1 MGCSTRLR
9 GRLEAISRITA
20 KNLFQSPANFIAFGF
35 GTGLSPV
42 APGTMGSLL
51 ALPLIWLLREWS
63 TLSYLALVLALLLAG
78 IPICSKATKSLGVH
92 DHPGIVWDEVVGMLL
107 VVILVP
113 VTLVTLVT
121 GFILFRFFDI
131 VKPWP
136 IRYLDTRV
144 HGGLGI
150 MIDDVAAGIAA
161 ALVLWIVWS
170 VSGVQ

>member
-1 MGCSTRLR
+1 
-9 GRLEAISRITA
+9 
-20 KNLFQSPANFIAFGF
+20 
-35 GTGLSPV
+35 
-42 APGTMGSLL
+42 
-51 ALPLIWLLREWS
+51 
-63 TLSYLALVLALLLAG
+63 
-78 IPICSKATKSLGVH
+78 
-92 DHPGIVWDEVVGMLL
+92 MLL
-107 VVILVP
+107 VDILVP
-113 VTLVTLVT
+113 ETLVTLVT

-161 ALVLWIVWS
+161 AFVLWIVWS